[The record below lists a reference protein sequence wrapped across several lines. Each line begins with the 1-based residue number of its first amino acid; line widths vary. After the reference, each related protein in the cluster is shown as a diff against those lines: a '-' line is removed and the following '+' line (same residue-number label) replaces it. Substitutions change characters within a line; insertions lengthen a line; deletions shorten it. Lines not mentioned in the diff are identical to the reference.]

1 MTGHIPPDKLAALI
15 EVRELFPAGDGNTQ
29 CSRVL
34 AFLERGHM
42 LNTFEASRHLDVYH
56 CPARVLQLRAA
67 GHNII
72 THWVTV
78 QTEAGKLHRV
88 GNYMLVRGEVEHA
101 A

>member
-1 MTGHIPPDKLAALI
+1 MIGHIPPDKLAALI
-15 EVRELFPAGDGNTQ
+15 EVRELFPAGDGKAQ

-34 AFLERGHM
+34 AFLERGFS
-42 LNTFEASRHLDVYH
+42 LNTFEASRYLDVYH
-56 CPARVLQLRAA
+56 SPARVLQLRAA

-88 GNYMLVRGEVEHA
+88 GNYMLVRGEVKHA

>member
-1 MTGHIPPDKLAALI
+1 MVNNIPTDKLAALI
-15 EVRELFPAGDGNTQ
+15 EVRELFPSGDGKTQ

-34 AFLERGHM
+34 AFLERGYL

-56 CPARVLQLRAA
+56 CPARVLQLREA

-72 THWVTV
+72 TQWVTV

-88 GNYMLVRGEVEHA
+88 GNYMLVRGEVKHA

>member
-1 MTGHIPPDKLAALI
+1 MTHHIQPDKLAALI
-15 EVRELFPAGDGNTQ
+15 AVRELFPSGDGNTQ
-29 CSRVL
+29 SSRVL
-34 AFLERGHM
+34 TFLERGFM
-42 LNTFEASRHLDVYH
+42 LNTFEASRYLDVYH

-88 GNYMLVRGEVEHA
+88 GNYVLVRGEVKNA